1 MLKKQKNK
9 WVLVKRTKLAF
20 SYPCILESVGMEEET
35 SFYIPAASKQTR
47 RAKTNPPGQ
56 NKPAKPK
63 NKLRAPLNH
72 AIFYICRKTKRGM
85 NMTIGIIG
93 AMEEEVAVLKNS
105 MDVEKVV
112 EYASME
118 FYKGVLCGK
127 NVVVVRS
134 GIGKVNA
141 AICTQ
146 ILADKFK
153 VDVLIN
159 TGIAGSLDAAI
170 DIGDMVIS
178 TDLVEHDMDASI
190 FGDPIG
196 QVPRMDTF
204 SFPADSEL
212 VKKAVLA
219 NKEANPDIKTF
230 TGRIVSGD
238 QFVSSAEVKERLVEL
253 FQAKCTEM
261 EGAAIAH
268 AAYLNKISCVII
280 RAISD
285 KADNS
290 ATMDYPTFEKQA
302 IKHSVKLVRNLL
314 LLL

>member
-1 MLKKQKNK
+1 
-9 WVLVKRTKLAF
+9 
-20 SYPCILESVGMEEET
+20 
-35 SFYIPAASKQTR
+35 
-47 RAKTNPPGQ
+47 
-56 NKPAKPK
+56 
-63 NKLRAPLNH
+63 
-72 AIFYICRKTKRGM
+72 
-85 NMTIGIIG
+85 MTIGIIG
-93 AMEEEVAVLKNS
+93 AMEEEVAVLKEA
-105 MDVEKVV
+105 MDIEKVV
-112 EYASME
+112 EYASMQ

-127 NVVVVRS
+127 KVVVVRS

-141 AICTQ
+141 AVCTQ
-146 ILADKFK
+146 ILADKFN

-190 FGDPIG
+190 FGDPVG
-196 QVPRMDTF
+196 QIPRMDTF

-219 NKEANPDIKTF
+219 NTEANPDIKTF

-238 QFVSSAEVKERLVEL
+238 QFVSSAEVKDRLVNL
-253 FQAKCTEM
+253 FEAKCTEM

-268 AAYLNKISCVII
+268 TAYLNNISCVII